1 MKMGNVI
8 TKKYKLTLAVGK
20 ATGAFVTGLA
30 VGEDVGRFDGDAT
43 GEFVIGVAT
52 GAFVTGLAVE
62 VTGLATGAFVTGLAV
77 GYQKRILVRPC
88 KQEKEAMDDS
98 SHQYLLLL

>member
-1 MKMGNVI
+1 MKMGNDI

-20 ATGAFVTGLA
+20 
-30 VGEDVGRFDGDAT
+30 
-43 GEFVIGVAT
+43 
-52 GAFVTGLAVE
+52 
-62 VTGLATGAFVTGLAV
+62 ATGAFVTGLAV

-98 SHQYLLLL
+98 SHQYLLG